1 MNLAKVQT
9 LGSDTEL
16 TLTSKYAIP
25 EVAFPYIYMPV
36 ADFNQIADHLNKFY
50 HYHST
55 QGTDFID
62 EIPCAKSTGLTL
74 GKCQMKNEC

>member
-9 LGSDTEL
+9 LGSDNEL

-36 ADFNQIADHLNKFY
+36 TDFNQIADHLN
-50 HYHST
+50 
-55 QGTDFID
+55 
-62 EIPCAKSTGLTL
+62 
-74 GKCQMKNEC
+74 